1 MLIIKGEKPPSTESL
16 GSGAKAELAR
26 MADLERSVR
35 IAKNRLDNAKRCCS
49 HIVFQKTY
57 KSDVWEHNPDGL
69 SGASCLICKQN
80 FGWACPD
87 SKDGACHYEYEIDED
102 TKMLTLNDQ
111 SKVKPEYE
119 FGGECCV
126 FCGHPEERK

>member
-1 MLIIKGEKPPSTESL
+1 MKIIKGEKRPAGNTL
-16 GSGAKAELAR
+16 GADAR
-26 MADLERSVR
+26 CAIADLEDL
-35 IAKNRLDNAKRCCS
+35 NRKLRKLQNRVSSFKQNCD

-57 KSDVWEHNPDGL
+57 KSDIWEHNPDGL
-69 SGASCLICKQN
+69 SGASCLICKQD

-102 TKMLTLNDQ
+102 TKILTLNDQ

-126 FCGHPEERK
+126 FCGHPSERK